1 MNKRTVVSNTA
12 FLGASAILTRF
23 IAYLYFLIIARHF
36 TAEQLGIYA
45 VLVTTYLIAE
55 LLSNLGLDKIVVRD
69 LARLSAEK
77 RPGLFSTALLV
88 KTASSLFVYGLT
100 LALFSLIYREITT
113 SYLFES
119 ALFLASGVPVA
130 FSRSLESYFVALERM
145 SIPAVS
151 QLLERSVILIFA
163 LGIVWNHVDF
173 RSFLMAAFFAGCVR
187 LVFLA
192 LMFKGHHVLS
202 RWQGWSQTRS
212 LLSESERMLVIEV
225 LAVIYFRVDVLMV
238 SKLVDIGETG
248 VYNVVYKVFDFF
260 IALFAGF
267 LMAVFPL
274 MARGEAGKKFVPMLF
289 FGACGLSLVS
299 LVVILLRQEILALF
313 GNEFLRGSSA
323 LAFLMAAFPFVYVNS
338 MLANLAIVENKIDT
352 LLWVAVVLVSCN
364 IGLNGLLI
372 PPLRMEGAAITTLVC
387 EMLNSLILI
396 CVLKSSMRGAA
407 PVPSPAASV

>member
-1 MNKRTVVSNTA
+1 MSKRTVVSNTA
-12 FLGASAILTRF
+12 FLSGSALLTRF

-77 RPGLFSTALLV
+77 RPELFSTALLI
-88 KTASSLFVYGLT
+88 KTASSVFVYGLT

-119 ALFLASGVPVA
+119 ALFLASSLPIA
-130 FSRSLESYFVALERM
+130 FSRSMESYFTALERM

-151 QLLERSVILIFA
+151 QLLERCVILIFA
-163 LGIVWNHVDF
+163 LGIVWEHVDF
-173 RSFLMAAFFAGCVR
+173 RTFLMAAFFAGCVR
-187 LVFLA
+187 MVFLG

-212 LLSESERMLVIEV
+212 LISESERMLAIEV

-248 VYNVVYKVFDFF
+248 IYNVVYKIFDFF

-274 MARGEAGKKFVPMLF
+274 MARGEAGKRFVPMLLV
-289 FGACGLSLVS
+289 GACGLSFIS
-299 LVVILLRQEILALF
+299 LAVILLRLEVLALF

-323 LAFLMAAFPFVYVNS
+323 LAFLMIALPFVYVNS
-338 MLANLAIVENKIDT
+338 MLANLAIVEKKIDT
-352 LLWVAVVLVSCN
+352 LLWVAVALVSCN

-396 CVLKSSMRGAA
+396 FVLKSSMRGAA
-407 PVPSPAASV
+407 PLVSPAASV